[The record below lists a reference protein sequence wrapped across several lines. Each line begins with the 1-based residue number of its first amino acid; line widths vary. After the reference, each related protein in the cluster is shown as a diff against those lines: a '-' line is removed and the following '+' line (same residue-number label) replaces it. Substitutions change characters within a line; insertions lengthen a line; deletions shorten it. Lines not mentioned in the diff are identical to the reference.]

1 MKRVLY
7 IVANPFNFSRI
18 SIGGN
23 ISSANGVINGFRDKG
38 YHVDV
43 LTDSRVPTLDNDCD
57 NLTTIFYPYRR
68 IRSLIPFNLKGLI
81 GKFFN
86 KIDSLFFRFAMNKKV
101 SNLIKENNYDFCYM
115 RASYNGHAVVKSINN
130 LSLDLIVEV
139 NKPLSMGPFNNKDNL
154 SWPEK
159 DQKVPVPISEI
170 MQYDAAKVITVDSS
184 VRAKWITEFV
194 DKKYEKKIL
203 INYNGVNTEMFFPF
217 EPNKEIFEEL
227 QISDQDVV
235 VGMASSF
242 RWYNDI
248 DELCSILSTASMK
261 IDHLKSLIIVGDQN
275 KELEIQN
282 KIIQYNL
289 QDKTKIL
296 CQVPFEKMPSI
307 LNCCDILIS
316 HFNFHGKWPHNCS
329 IKHLEYLS
337 SGKPTV
343 ATDVGEVNFAREHQV
358 NGILCQ
364 EGNIEQFANSIADL
378 AINYKLRSK
387 LGKLGRKK
395 AIKELTWGANITR
408 ILNFLNENH
417 KIS

>member
-1 MKRVLY
+1 
-7 IVANPFNFSRI
+7 
-18 SIGGN
+18 
-23 ISSANGVINGFRDKG
+23 
-38 YHVDV
+38 
-43 LTDSRVPTLDNDCD
+43 
-57 NLTTIFYPYRR
+57 
-68 IRSLIPFNLKGLI
+68 
-81 GKFFN
+81 
-86 KIDSLFFRFAMNKKV
+86 
-101 SNLIKENNYDFCYM
+101 
-115 RASYNGHAVVKSINN
+115 
-130 LSLDLIVEV
+130 
-139 NKPLSMGPFNNKDNL
+139 
-154 SWPEK
+154 
-159 DQKVPVPISEI
+159 
-170 MQYDAAKVITVDSS
+170 
-184 VRAKWITEFV
+184 
-194 DKKYEKKIL
+194 
-203 INYNGVNTEMFFPF
+203 MFFPF

-227 QISDQDVV
+227 QISNQDVV

-248 DELCSILSTASMK
+248 DELCSILSKASMK

-275 KELEIQN
+275 KEFEIQN

-296 CQVPFEKMPSI
+296 SQVPFEKMPSI

-343 ATDVGEVNFAREHQV
+343 ATDVGEVNFAIEHQV

-387 LGKLGRKK
+387 LGNLGRKK
-395 AIKELTWGANITR
+395 AIKELTWEANITR